1 MAYSMRLFSRSIQK
15 EILQKVLRED
25 KQSRSLK
32 LKAKAPDKYYN
43 IPINTSKLH
52 LLLKSRPQK
61 FRSMAK
67 NSFND
72 STFSR
77 GLAWKKIGWSEKE
90 TNSSNKE
97 NYL

>member
-25 KQSRSLK
+25 KQSPSLK

-52 LLLKSRPQK
+52 LLLKSRPQNV
-61 FRSMAK
+61 RSMAK
-67 NSFND
+67 NLFND
-72 STFSR
+72 SKFSR
-77 GLAWKKIGWSEKE
+77 GLAWKKNRLEK
-90 TNSSNKE
+90 
-97 NYL
+97 